1 MTDKEE
7 NRRINHLKFPRY
19 SGWLYKKE
27 NVFISTKLW
36 CVLSHG
42 YLHYYKDWRQNFY
55 TEKIKLKGLQVE
67 DRGWSWYSY
76 RFTVGN
82 LEFSA
87 SDHTQGNLWFSYM
100 RNSSIDGTENIEV
113 AVDSCRNLIVETHL
127 RSDYPPL
134 IIRLLGVMTISKD
147 NTTSKTELFELS
159 EYLCSKRFGYHLPNL
174 YKLVF
179 DELKIQCV
187 TNEMLEQ
194 CSQDDHVDEGWML
207 LYLIRRLLW
216 RFAFAS
222 NRFALQLAESCY
234 INYLLSDLNHLS
246 QTPLS
251 EWNEGNYLLFSNL
264 NCLQQCAR
272 TNRMKTAFYAANAHI
287 IIGNIRQRSNSKK
300 VKMATLLTL
309 SHMLHEEDYHKLKID
324 EEFMTYFLNL
334 IKKAVENRSHF
345 VVICSNTG
353 HLTEIR
359 EMFDAF
365 SKVYLLK
372 ENQEVIDRINKEDLA
387 LHILHI
393 LERADIDEKLFALQ
407 MMKSICTSKIGKAI
421 LQDQYYNDLLHE
433 VGILT
438 KHHDLHLRKQ
448 ADIVYEYLKKRG
460 EWKNSSRNGA
470 EMEALYL
477 QALTEGS
484 TLDRTIRV
492 MFVGHK
498 GAGKTTLCR
507 RFLGENITSIRSTE
521 GIDVY
526 IEKFTVDLETRKW
539 TIDIEDDLLENS
551 RSKIAFG
558 VKDFEDSK
566 FQESDIISEPDALQ
580 SAGSNRQLADGVV
593 EGMDGSSRFIADADD
608 DITESER
615 KEEIKPPEMEMTKL
629 TENVSTDRSNSIHE
643 NMKINFEIEA
653 NVDFPQKFAHIS
665 MWDFAGED
673 VFYATHHVFL
683 SPDAVFLVI
692 IDLSNSETNN
702 MDEIEKT
709 RFWLRSILTYAKVK
723 DTGVSCGFRLPPI
736 IFVVTHKDK
745 LPGESEEEKK
755 DVALS
760 YLAEVLNLSELRG
773 IDPSFIRGRFIVD
786 NTYLYYDPEIERLK
800 NCIVES
806 AKVQPNWEKEIP
818 LQWVAVEREISVLKS
833 RKIKLI
839 TVDKLKNHL
848 KNCEVTLSTIQ
859 NLEGVLEHYHL
870 KGFIIFF
877 WGSKRLKKYVFID
890 PQWIVNAFKQ
900 LIRPP
905 CAERKFDNEIIRRQW
920 NLLYEEGT
928 LTAEF
933 AKEIFKLS
941 GDDQLVAFADDIL
954 LSMEEL
960 NLIASMK
967 PHWIV
972 PSLLKRQ
979 IYTTLVQDFF
989 DDQNISIQKTCA
1001 YCLKFREAFVPDP
1014 IMDKVIAGCI
1024 SKWTNLYYLQGKPIL
1039 YRGLVCLKVTES
1051 CNLMLYCKDNMIQA
1065 MLFSTN
1071 QSTDQ
1076 STNQTFG
1083 GVGNS
1088 VRLFLNDS
1096 LDDIFRT
1103 CYQESMKPI
1112 QYIQC
1117 KIMEPEDSMPVLAD
1131 EIFQHDTRYCCGNK
1145 TLSPHPLTYQ
1155 NLRQWWER
1163 VEKYVPHFQEIDVF
1177 STPPE
1182 SPDSVDFD
1190 APKFPFLEE
1199 DKTMHGDNRFKR
1211 FVDSTLT
1218 VEVWENLHTLSQSV
1232 GCLHSPLLISTV
1244 FRVGTASVMSVAHH
1258 VMQITEIRGRNDF
1271 APHDSN
1277 RLLADNVY
1285 VEFKGSRKEANKQFY
1300 IRGIQY
1306 LDPLKD
1312 VCVLELLV
1320 DDPSNLPT
1328 PFREFCLPTADS
1340 ILTFIGFGHPGHN
1353 YKAFEPKVTVLHRSS
1368 KRVQNSVEWVQKHHV
1383 DLKNILQLNGKPVEW
1398 VDNAY
1403 SILDNEGMV
1412 GLNCFMQHGAS
1423 GAPGITMTN
1432 RGLAVGVMLQG
1443 GLPRFFMDIGHYIDQ
1458 IPLEQRIEYGI
1469 TMDIIYRDLYQHVP
1483 DLCKDIFGTNYG
1495 F

>member
-1 MTDKEE
+1 MTNEE
-7 NRRINHLKFPRY
+7 EPLKFPRY
-19 SGWLYKKE
+19 SGWLDRKE
-27 NVFISTKLW
+27 NVFISTRLW

-55 TEKIKLKGLQVE
+55 AEKINLRGLQVE
-67 DRGWSWYSY
+67 EIGRSWYWY
-76 RFTVGN
+76 RFRVGD
-82 LEFSA
+82 LEFST
-87 SDHTQGNLWFSYM
+87 SDHKQGKEWFSFL
-100 RNSSIDGTENIEV
+100 RNSSRGK
-113 AVDSCRNLIVETHL
+113 L
-127 RSDYPPL
+127 
-134 IIRLLGVMTISKD
+134 
-147 NTTSKTELFELS
+147 
-159 EYLCSKRFGYHLPNL
+159 FGYHLPNL

-179 DELKIQCV
+179 EELKIQCV

-194 CSQDDHVDEGWML
+194 CSRDDHVDEGWML

-222 NRFALQLAESCY
+222 KRFALQLAESCY
-234 INYLLSDLNHLS
+234 INYVLSDLNHLS
-246 QTPLS
+246 KTPLP
-251 EWNEGNYLLFSNL
+251 EWNEGNYLLFSSL

-287 IIGNIRQRSNSKK
+287 IIGNIRQRSNSRK

-309 SHMLHEEDYHKLKID
+309 SHMLHEEDYHALKID
-324 EEFMTYFLNL
+324 EDFMTYFLNL
-334 IKKAVENRSHF
+334 IKKAIENKSHF
-345 VVICSNTG
+345 VKICSITE
-353 HLTEIR
+353 HYTEIR

-372 ENQEVIDRINKEDLA
+372 ENQKVIDRINKEDLT
-387 LHILHI
+387 LQILYI
-393 LERADIDEKLFALQ
+393 LERADVDEKLFALQ
-407 MMKSICTSKIGKAI
+407 LMKSICTFKIGKAI
-421 LQDQYYNDLLHE
+421 FQNQYFDSILNE
-433 VGILT
+433 MGILMR
-438 KHHDLHLRKQ
+438 HDDLHLRKQ
-448 ADIVYEYLKKRG
+448 AEIVYEYLKPKG
-460 EWKNSSRNGA
+460 EWKNSSRKEA

-477 QALTEGS
+477 QALAEGS

-521 GIDVY
+521 GIDIY

-539 TIDIEDDLLENS
+539 TIDIEGDPLENS
-551 RSKIAFG
+551 RSKIAVG
-558 VKDFEDSK
+558 VKDFENSK
-566 FQESDIISEPDALQ
+566 FQESEIIREPDALQ
-580 SAGSNRQLADGVV
+580 SAGKYSEAEDARADGI
-593 EGMDGSSRFIADADD
+593 DGAPDFIPDVHD
-608 DITESER
+608 DITECES
-615 KEEIKPPEMEMTKL
+615 KEEIKPSQEEMTKL
-629 TENVSTDRSNSIHE
+629 IENDSNERANTMHK

-653 NVDFPQKFAHIS
+653 NVNFPEKFAHVS

-692 IDLSNSETNN
+692 IDLSNSETSNS
-702 MDEIEKT
+702 DEIEKT

-723 DTGVSCGFRLPPI
+723 DTGVNCGFRLPPV
-736 IFVVTHKDK
+736 IFIVTHKDK
-745 LPGESEEEKK
+745 LPGKSEEEKK
-755 DVALS
+755 EVAFS
-760 YLAEVLNLSELRG
+760 FLADVLNLPELRG
-773 IDPSFIRGRFIVD
+773 IDHSFIRGRFIVD
-786 NTYLYYDPEIERLK
+786 NTYLYYDPEIEKLK

-806 AKVQPNWEKEIP
+806 ARIQSNWEKEIP
-818 LQWVAVEREISVLKS
+818 LQWVAIEREISVLKS
-833 RKIKLI
+833 KKIKLI
-839 TVDKLKNHL
+839 TVDMLKNHL
-848 KNCEVTLSTIQ
+848 EKCEVTLSTME

-877 WGSKRLKKYVFID
+877 LGSERLKKYVFID

-905 CAERKFDNEIIRRQW
+905 CAEKKFDNEIIRKQW
-920 NLLYEEGT
+920 NSLYEEGT

-933 AKEIFKLS
+933 AKEIFNLS
-941 GDDQLVAFADDIL
+941 GDVQLVEYADDVL
-954 LSMEEL
+954 HSMEEL
-960 NLIASMK
+960 NLIASIK

-972 PSLLKRQ
+972 PNLLKRQ
-979 IYTTLVQDFF
+979 IYTSLVQDFF
-989 DDQNISIQKTCA
+989 DDQNINIQKTCA

-1014 IMDKVIAGCI
+1014 IMDKVVAGCI
-1024 SKWTNLYYLQGKPIL
+1024 SKWTKFYYLKEKPIL

-1065 MLFSTN
+1065 MLFST
-1071 QSTDQ
+1071 TE
-1076 STNQTFG
+1076 TNATFG

-1088 VRLFLNDS
+1088 VRLFLNDCI
-1096 LDDIFRT
+1096 DGIFRT
-1103 CYQESMKPI
+1103 CYQESMKPV

-1117 KIMEPEDSMPVLAD
+1117 KIMEPDNSSLVLAD
-1131 EIFQHDTRYCCGNK
+1131 EIFQQGTRYCCGNR
-1145 TLSPHPLTYQ
+1145 TLSPHPLTHQ

-1163 VEKYVPHFQEIDVF
+1163 VEIYVPHFQDIDVF

-1182 SPDSVDFD
+1182 SPDSNDFD

-1218 VEVWENLHTLSQSV
+1218 VDVWENLHTLSQSV

-1258 VMQITEIRGRNDF
+1258 VMQITETQGRNEF
-1271 APHDSN
+1271 APHNSD

-1285 VEFKGSRKEANKQFY
+1285 VEFKGSRKDANKLFY

-1306 LDPLKD
+1306 LDPRKD
-1312 VCVLELLV
+1312 VCVLELFV
-1320 DDPSNLPT
+1320 DDPSNLPP

-1353 YKAFEPKVTVLHRSS
+1353 YKAFEPKVTVLHRGS
-1368 KRVQNSVEWVQKHHV
+1368 KRVQNSVEWVRKHHV

-1403 SILDNEGMV
+1403 SMLENEGVV

-1432 RGLAVGVMLQG
+1432 RGLAVAVMLQG
-1443 GLPRFFMDIGHYIDQ
+1443 GLPKFFMDIGHYIDQ

-1469 TMDIIYRDLYQHVP
+1469 TMDIICRDLFQHVP
-1483 DLCKDIFGTNYG
+1483 ELCKDIFGPNFG